1 MNKKNLLKNKKTL
14 LLALSSSL
22 IMSTPVNASKG
33 EDIENKLGSIFGTF
47 VEIDNAI
54 NDKLDNI
61 FNEDTYEIA
70 KEGINEIKDSAHSYV
85 DSIIDYDHDHLEIV
99 SFMPDEDPSLN
110 RKYFFVNTLVPGLP
124 KIYYLDIDGNE
135 VNRKSDNKR
144 FKVKVTVHHTITED
158 ENGSKYSFEEKI
170 YEDLVTNETWTNIV
184 TLSKDEPYLTEDSSI
199 IEYGVFEDI
208 ADVIPEN
215 LVKDE
220 YELGE
225 VKELTD
231 YINNLDNSLAFQDEN
246 LNLTLK

>member
-1 MNKKNLLKNKKTL
+1 MEKKNLLKNKRTL

-22 IMSTPVNASKG
+22 IMSTPVNASRG
-33 EDIENKLGSIFGTF
+33 EDIENKINSIFKPF
-47 VEIDNAI
+47 VDIDNTI
-54 NDKLDNI
+54 NEKIDNI

-70 KEGINEIKDSAHSYV
+70 KDGVSEIKDSAHSYA
-85 DSIIDYDHDHLEIV
+85 DSLIDYDHDHLEIV
-99 SFMPDEDPSLN
+99 SFVPDEDPSFK

-144 FKVKVTVHHTITED
+144 FKVKVSVHHTITED
-158 ENGSKYSFEEKI
+158 ENGSKYAFEEKT
-170 YEDLVTNETWTNIV
+170 YEDLVSGEVWTNTV
-184 TLSKDEPYLTEDSSI
+184 SLSKDEPYLTESNSI

-231 YINNLDNSLAFQDEN
+231 YINNLDNSLAFDEE
-246 LNLTLK
+246 LSLTR